1 MCRVLS
7 DLTLRLAP
15 FLDERGL
22 PNMKTAVA
30 PSMPRLYVHDVK
42 GFLWA
47 AAGAILLID
56 LPLML
61 GQEHKAPAA
70 MAAGATALSVVV
82 FIWAYF
88 KYGAARQKARITV
101 NIGKAE
107 ALELCLAALGQLADC
122 RITHLNQASGSITA
136 IARIEKMSYEISF
149 RIENVLEDAWEIAM
163 ECRPSD
169 PWALVDL
176 SGRNRQIVYDLRYF
190 LHGIEN
196 WDYTCNAEI
205 ANVPFTARRLNT
217 RRWHV
222 TTGLALAFTF
232 IVLSIPQ
239 VGKYAAFRLGMLA
252 YNCGRYSLAK
262 TLMGTA
268 CSLDVTA
275 QSASLMRAQ
284 SEFAAGDREGG
295 MHDLTVS
302 INLASDSLAQDLIM
316 QGNIYFHSHQFTAA
330 SQRYDRAA
338 QTASDWIVKSTAIKK
353 RDAAIMRIRFPGYR
367 MP

>member
-1 MCRVLS
+1 
-7 DLTLRLAP
+7 
-15 FLDERGL
+15 
-22 PNMKTAVA
+22 MKTAA

-61 GQEHKAPAA
+61 GQAHKAPAA
-70 MAAGATALSVVV
+70 MAAATTALSVVA

-101 NIGKAE
+101 NIGKPE
-107 ALELCLAALGQLADC
+107 ALELCLAALGQLYDC
-122 RITHLNQASGSITA
+122 RITHLNQDIGA
-136 IARIEKMSYEISF
+136 INATARIEKMSYDISF
-149 RIENVLEDAWEIAM
+149 QIDNVLDDTWEIAM

-169 PWALVDL
+169 SWALVDL

-196 WDYTCNAEI
+196 WDYICNTEI
-205 ANVPFTARRLNT
+205 ANVPFTARRQST
-217 RRWHV
+217 RKWHV

-232 IVLSIPQ
+232 VFLSLPQ

-252 YNCGRYSLAK
+252 YNCGNYTLAK
-262 TLMGTA
+262 SLMGTA

-275 QSASLMRAQ
+275 QPARLVRAQ
-284 SEFAAGDREGG
+284 SELSAGDREAG
-295 MHDLTVS
+295 MHDLALS
-302 INLASDSLAQDLIM
+302 INLAADSLAQDLIM
-316 QGNIYFHSHQFTAA
+316 QGNILFHSHQFGAA
-330 SQRYDRAA
+330 SQSYNRAA

-367 MP
+367 AP